1 MAFGIFIKLY
11 EPNHIISIGNGKI
24 LFYHQKGKEKCRFE
38 NEEIVWYDRS
48 SNKPHQAINVIS
60 IKSFKLVH
68 RWHDLNYYP
77 GQKLWYT
84 PEVLKD
90 GYYLNEHNRQLQV
103 LIVKGEETKRIRLIG
118 AQYCIASFFLE
129 YDKYSNV
136 IDAALFEQI
145 GKKVKNIVDETNVQ
159 AVVDSVK
166 VSLDEGFIYRHGDH
180 DDSYI
185 VDKEYSVN
193 SKDPYINRFL
203 PNKSDRIVDES
214 GFCMACDLKCVPDSA
229 LGRQTKEEDEL
240 KSIFM
245 DSYSKLNH
253 YNSLMYYKL
262 KRYFDSQELYNKA
275 YLRLHE
281 YFPTS
286 YFKDELDY
294 GPINRYE
301 VEEYVLSKFK
311 KHKNKGT
318 KK

>member
-11 EPNHIISIGNGKI
+11 EPNHIISIGNGRI
-24 LFYHQKGKEKCRFE
+24 LYYHHKGDKECDFN

-48 SNKPHQAINVIS
+48 STEPHKAENVIG
-60 IKSFKLVH
+60 IKDFKLVH
-68 RWHDLNYYP
+68 RWHELNYYP
-77 GQKLWYT
+77 GQKLWYK
-84 PEVLKD
+84 PEALND
-90 GYYLNEHNRQLQV
+90 GYYLNEHDGSLQV
-103 LIVKGEETKRIRLIG
+103 LIVQGKNTKRIRLYG
-118 AQYCIASFFLE
+118 GQYCIASFFLK

-136 IDAALFEQI
+136 IDASLFEEV
-145 GKKVKNIVDETNVQ
+145 GKEVNEIVENTDINKI
-159 AVVDSVK
+159 VDSVK
-166 VSLDEGFIYRHGDH
+166 VSLDESFIYRHGDH

-185 VDKEYSVN
+185 VDKEYSVD
-193 SKDPYINRFL
+193 SKDPYINRYL
-203 PNKSDRIVDES
+203 PNKSERVVDES
-214 GFCMACDLKCVPDSA
+214 GFCMAWDLKCVPDSA

-240 KSIFM
+240 KSNFM
-245 DSYSKLNH
+245 NSYSKINH
-253 YNSLMYYKL
+253 YNSLMFYNL

-301 VEEYVLSKFK
+301 VEEYVLSKINK
-311 KHKNKGT
+311 KKV

>member
-136 IDAALFEQI
+136 IDAALFEKI
-145 GKKVKNIVDETNVQ
+145 KKRSHRVTPREACMSRNPEPEKGQNYVCMF
-159 AVVDSVK
+159 K
-166 VSLDEGFIYRHGDH
+166 VRD
-180 DDSYI
+180 
-185 VDKEYSVN
+185 V
-193 SKDPYINRFL
+193 
-203 PNKSDRIVDES
+203 
-214 GFCMACDLKCVPDSA
+214 
-229 LGRQTKEEDEL
+229 
-240 KSIFM
+240 
-245 DSYSKLNH
+245 
-253 YNSLMYYKL
+253 
-262 KRYFDSQELYNKA
+262 
-275 YLRLHE
+275 LH
-281 YFPTS
+281 PCQ
-286 YFKDELDY
+286 
-294 GPINRYE
+294 
-301 VEEYVLSKFK
+301 VL
-311 KHKNKGT
+311 
-318 KK
+318 